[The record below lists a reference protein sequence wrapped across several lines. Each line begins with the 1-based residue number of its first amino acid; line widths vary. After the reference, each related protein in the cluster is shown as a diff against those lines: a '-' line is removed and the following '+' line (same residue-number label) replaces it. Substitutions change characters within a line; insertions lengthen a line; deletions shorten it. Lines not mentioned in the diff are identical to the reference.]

1 MNYPTFATIA
11 LAGGLALAGGAAAQR
26 GAAPGHGAMPPQ
38 VQAPM
43 PSARTGALPPST
55 EVNPGVT
62 QRDEA
67 RAGRE
72 GPDRASPTGVA
83 NANENAGLSSATAA
97 DLSGLT
103 TGLTVKDSTGATLGT
118 VSKIEKS
125 KDGTVRNVLVES
137 ATGKRTIRLAPNSL
151 SVSGDV
157 VTTTS
162 PPK

>member
-1 MNYPTFATIA
+1 MNYATLATIT
-11 LAGGLALAGGAAAQR
+11 LAGGLALATGAAAQH
-26 GAAPGHGAMPPQ
+26 GAAPGRGAMPPQ
-38 VQAPM
+38 AQAPM
-43 PSARTGALPPST
+43 PSVRSPAIPPST

-67 RAGRE
+67 RANRE

-83 NANENAGLSSATAA
+83 NANENAGLSSTTAA

-125 KDGTVRNVLVES
+125 KDGAIRNVLVES
-137 ATGKRTIRLAPNSL
+137 AAGKRTLRLAPGSL
-151 SVSGDV
+151 SISGDV